1 MHLFAEHGAA
11 LPDRRSRRI
20 SGPLMDRN
28 TTHWVSRNLHSPY
41 ALYPSG
47 FADIGSVQ
55 YHCAMSTPILA
66 TKLHIPRP
74 NPKVVPRPH
83 LVERLNEGLHRKVTL
98 ISAAAGYGKTTL
110 ISEWIAG
117 SEQPV
122 AWLSLDEGDSDT
134 TQFLTYF
141 VAALQ
146 TLALSGADET
156 QAKLGAGLMA
166 QLQSAQPPSA
176 QSILTPLINEIA
188 ALPDP
193 FIFVLDDYHVID
205 AAPIDDFLAF
215 LLERLP
221 TQMHLVI
228 ASREDPQLPL
238 ARYRVRGQ
246 LTEVRANELQFSLGE
261 AAEFLNQVM
270 GLTLSAEDIASLET
284 RTEGWIAGLQLA
296 ALSMQGQKD
305 PSSVINSF
313 SGRHHFVL
321 DYLVEEVL
329 QQQSAGVQAFLLRTS
344 ILDRL
349 CGPLCDAVCSA
360 ATASSPNPPTVSRN
374 ATLSAQETL
383 ETLEQSNLF
392 LVPLDNERRW
402 YRYHHLFVDLLR
414 QRLYQIGSTAMAQ
427 EEEPSVAELHIRA
440 SAWYA
445 DNGFEIEAFEHAV
458 AAKDIERAERL
469 IESAEAPLYFR
480 GAGPYVLKWL
490 ATMSEDELNAR
501 PSLWVMY
508 ASTLLLVG
516 QHTAVEQK
524 LQAAEAALQ
533 ETESD
538 DGTADLIG
546 RIASIRATLAV
557 VQNDAETIIAQ
568 SLRAQKFLH
577 PDNLMFRTI
586 ATWTSGNAY
595 QLKGDRAAARQA
607 YTETIAIGGESL
619 YTTAATITLGQ
630 IQESENQLHL
640 AKESYHRGLE
650 LAGDPPHMI
659 ACEAYLGLARICY
672 EWNDF
677 DAAHQHGQQ
686 CLQLTQQM
694 ENVDS
699 VASHGVFLAR
709 LMLARGDVSGAATV
723 LAEAEAFVQRY
734 HFEFRMPQIAAA
746 QVCTLLRQG
755 EPAAAASLAQKHGL
769 PLSQARVHLA
779 LGDPAAALAVL
790 EPLER
795 QMDAEDWGDEPLAI
809 KILQA
814 LAHQSLGDMDKAVH
828 HLADVLALTEP
839 EGFIRSFV
847 DEGLPMKQLLSAAS
861 ARGMMP
867 NYVSKL
873 LAVIE
878 AEIPQPVSPPVQALV
893 DPLSQRELEILALIA
908 AGLKN
913 REIAEQLFLSLNIVL
928 FHIKNIY
935 SKLGVNK
942 RTLAII
948 AARELDLLPD
958 E

>member
-1 MHLFAEHGAA
+1 M
-11 LPDRRSRRI
+11 
-20 SGPLMDRN
+20 
-28 TTHWVSRNLHSPY
+28 
-41 ALYPSG
+41 
-47 FADIGSVQ
+47 
-55 YHCAMSTPILA
+55 LA
-66 TKLHIPRP
+66 TKLHIPRS
-74 NPKVVPRPH
+74 NPKVVPRLH
-83 LVERLNEGLHRKVTL
+83 LVERLNEGLHRKLTL
-98 ISAAAGYGKTTL
+98 ISAAAGFGKTTL
-110 ISEWIAG
+110 ISEWIARSG
-117 SEQPV
+117 QPAV
-122 AWLSLDEGDSDT
+122 WLSLDENDSDT
-134 TQFLTYF
+134 TRFLTYF

-146 TLALSGADET
+146 TLALVGAGGS
-156 QAKLGAGLMA
+156 APKLGEGAMV
-166 QLQSAQPPSA
+166 QLQSPQPPSA
-176 QSILTPLINEIA
+176 QSILTTLINEIA
-188 ALPDP
+188 ALPAP

-205 AAPIDDFLAF
+205 AAPIDDALAF
-215 LLERLP
+215 LLEHLP
-221 TQMHLVI
+221 AQMHLVI

-246 LTEVRANELQFSLGE
+246 LTEVRANELLFSLGE

-270 GLTLSAEDIASLET
+270 GLALSTEDIASLET

-305 PSSVINSF
+305 PGSVINSF

-321 DYLVEEVL
+321 DYLVEEVV
-329 QQQSAGVQAFLLRTS
+329 QQQSEGVQAFLLQTS

-349 CGPLCDAVCSA
+349 CGPLCDAVCSI
-360 ATASSPNPPTVSRN
+360 ATAGGANAPTVPLG
-374 ATLSAQETL
+374 ATVSGQETL

-392 LVPLDNERRW
+392 LIPLDNERRW
-402 YRYHHLFVDLLR
+402 YRYHHLFADLLR
-414 QRLYQIGSTAMAQ
+414 QRLHQVSNTAMAQ
-427 EEEPSVAELHIRA
+427 EEGPSVAELHIRA
-440 SAWYA
+440 SAWYE
-445 DNGFEIEAFEHAV
+445 DNGLEIEAFEHAV

-480 GAGPYVLKWL
+480 GAGSYVLKWL
-490 ATMSEDELNAR
+490 ETMSEDELNAK

-533 ETESD
+533 ATESD
-538 DGTADLIG
+538 EGTTDLIG
-546 RIASIRATLAV
+546 RIACIRATLAV
-557 VQNDAETIIAQ
+557 IQNDAETIIAE
-568 SLRAQKFLH
+568 SLRAQEFLH
-577 PDNLMFRTI
+577 PDNVTFRTI

-595 QLKGDRAAARQA
+595 QLKGDRAAAGRA
-607 YTETIAIGGESL
+607 YTETIAIGGDSL

-630 IQESENQLHL
+630 IQESENRLHL
-640 AKESYHRGLE
+640 ATESYNRGLT

-677 DAAHQHGQQ
+677 DAAQQYGHQ
-686 CLQLTQQM
+686 CLQLTKRM

-709 LMLARGDVSGAATV
+709 LMLAQGDVPGAATV
-723 LAEAEAFVQRY
+723 LAEAETFVHRN

-746 QVCTLLRQG
+746 QVRTLLRQG
-755 EPAAAASLAQKHGL
+755 QPAAAATLAQKHGL

-779 LGDPAAALAVL
+779 TGDPATALAVL
-790 EPLER
+790 DPLRR
-795 QMDAEDWGDEPLAI
+795 QLEAEGWGDEQLAI
-809 KILQA
+809 KILEA
-814 LAHQSLGDMDKAVH
+814 LAHQALGDTDKAVH
-828 HLADVLALTEP
+828 HLADALARTEP
-839 EGFIRSFV
+839 EGFIRTFV
-847 DEGLPMKQLLSAAS
+847 DEGMPMKQLLSVAT

-867 NYVSKL
+867 NYVGKL
-873 LAVIE
+873 LAVME
-878 AEIPQPVSPPVQALV
+878 AEIPQPVSLPFQALA
-893 DPLSQRELEILALIA
+893 DPLSQRELEILALLA

-913 REIAEQLFLSLNIVL
+913 REIAEQLFISLNTVL
-928 FHIKNIY
+928 FHVKNIY
-935 SKLGVNK
+935 GKLGVNK

>member
-1 MHLFAEHGAA
+1 M
-11 LPDRRSRRI
+11 
-20 SGPLMDRN
+20 
-28 TTHWVSRNLHSPY
+28 
-41 ALYPSG
+41 
-47 FADIGSVQ
+47 
-55 YHCAMSTPILA
+55 LA
-66 TKLHIPRP
+66 TKLHIPRSS
-74 NPKVVPRPH
+74 PKIVPRLH
-83 LVERLNEGLHRKVTL
+83 LVERLNEGLHRRLTL
-98 ISAAAGYGKTTL
+98 ISAAAGFGKTTL
-110 ISEWIAG
+110 ISEWIARSG
-117 SEQPV
+117 QPAV
-122 AWLSLDEGDSDT
+122 WLSLDEGDSDT
-134 TQFLTYF
+134 TRFLTYF

-146 TLALSGADET
+146 TLALVGADGP
-156 QAKLGAGLMA
+156 APKLGEGAMV
-166 QLQSAQPPSA
+166 QLQSPQPPSA
-176 QSILTPLINEIA
+176 QSILTTLINEIA
-188 ALPDP
+188 ALPAP

-205 AAPIDDFLAF
+205 AAPIDDALAF
-215 LLERLP
+215 LLEHLP
-221 TQMHLVI
+221 AQMHLVI

-246 LTEVRANELQFSLGE
+246 LTEVRANELLFSLGE

-270 GLTLSAEDIASLET
+270 GLALSTEDIASLET

-305 PSSVINSF
+305 PGSVINSF

-321 DYLVEEVL
+321 DYLVEEVV
-329 QQQSAGVQAFLLRTS
+329 QQQSEGVQAFLLQTS

-349 CGPLCDAVCSA
+349 CGPLCDAVCST
-360 ATASSPNPPTVSRN
+360 ATAGGANAPTVPLG
-374 ATLSAQETL
+374 ATVSGQETL

-392 LVPLDNERRW
+392 LIPLDNERRW
-402 YRYHHLFVDLLR
+402 YRYHHLFADLLR
-414 QRLYQIGSTAMAQ
+414 QRLHQVSNTAMAQ
-427 EEEPSVAELHIRA
+427 EEGPSVAELHIRA
-440 SAWYA
+440 SAWYE
-445 DNGFEIEAFEHAV
+445 DNGLEIEAFEHAV

-480 GAGPYVLKWL
+480 GAGSYVLKWL
-490 ATMSEDELNAR
+490 ETMSEDELNAK

-533 ETESD
+533 ATESD
-538 DGTADLIG
+538 KGTTDLIG
-546 RIASIRATLAV
+546 RIACIRATLAV
-557 VQNDAETIIAQ
+557 IQNDAETIIAE
-568 SLRAQKFLH
+568 SLRAQEFLH
-577 PDNLMFRTI
+577 PDNVTFRTI

-630 IQESENQLHL
+630 IQESENRLHL
-640 AKESYHRGLE
+640 ATESYHRGLE
-650 LAGDPPHMI
+650 LAGEPPHMI

-893 DPLSQRELEILALIA
+893 DPLSQRELEILVLIA

-913 REIAEQLFLSLNIVL
+913 REIAEQLFLSLNTVL